1 MVKIIIVEDDEEMQ
15 KKIKLIV
22 IKALFSKNIE
32 FEIHMFKNYNEE
44 LKKCIDDNS
53 QSKVFLLDIELKRSI
68 SGIDIANI
76 IRKEDWESEIVFL
89 TNHDKMFEK
98 VYRTI
103 YKVFDFIEKYHDLDN
118 RLLKV
123 LRIIMSNNHDNK
135 MLKITNK
142 NMTLQLYYKDILYIT
157 RDTIERKLII
167 YTTTNKFTLLMPI
180 SKCLE
185 KLDGRFK
192 MVHRACIVNSDR
204 VVKYNWNKK
213 YFILDN
219 GAEVYLLSKK
229 YKGVIQD
236 GNN

>member
-1 MVKIIIVEDDEEMQ
+1 MLKIIIVEDEEEMQ
-15 KKIKLIV
+15 KRIKLIV
-22 IKALFSKNIE
+22 MKALFSKNIE
-32 FEIHMFKNYNEE
+32 FQTYIFKNYNEE
-44 LKKCIDDNS
+44 LKKLINDNS
-53 QSKVFLLDIELKRSI
+53 QPKIFLLDIELKRSI

-103 YKVFDFIEKYHDLDN
+103 YKVFDFIEKYHDFDN

-123 LRIIMSNNHDNK
+123 LKIIVSNGHDNA

-167 YTTTNKFTLLMPI
+167 YTTTNKFSLLMPI

-185 KLDGRFK
+185 NLDGRFK
-192 MVHRACIVNSDR
+192 MVHRACIINSDR
-204 VVKYNWNKK
+204 VAKYNWNKK
-213 YFILDN
+213 SFVLEN
-219 GAEVYLLSKK
+219 GAEIFLLSKK

-236 GNN
+236 DKR